1 MLQHLPHGMG
11 GVGLATLIG
20 NQAEGVHLGS
30 RSPGYP
36 YCSRCYNSITFTRI
50 TGGSKGAIGV
60 E

>member
-20 NQAEGVHLGS
+20 NQAEGVHFGS

-36 YCSRCYNSITFTRI
+36 YRPRRYPAIALARI